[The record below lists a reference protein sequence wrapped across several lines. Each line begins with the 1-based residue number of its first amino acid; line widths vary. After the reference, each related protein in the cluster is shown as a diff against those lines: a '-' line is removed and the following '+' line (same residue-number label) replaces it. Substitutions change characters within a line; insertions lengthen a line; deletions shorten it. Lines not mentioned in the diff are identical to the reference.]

1 MLKRRPS
8 KRFVLAE
15 SGQDS
20 SWDASTDN
28 DPNINATINVE
39 NVSSVIQIEAPQQNS
54 QPIVEAPSEPPAIVM
69 KHLALPSQDA
79 QGLK

>member
-15 SGQDS
+15 SGQVS
-20 SWDASTDN
+20 SWDATTDN
-28 DPNINATINVE
+28 DPNNSPSINVE
-39 NVSSVIQIEAPQQNS
+39 NVQSVSHNETSQQQS
-54 QPIVEAPSEPPAIVM
+54 QLLAEHLDTPPITM
-69 KHLALPSQDA
+69 KHLSVPSQSV

>member
-1 MLKRRPS
+1 MLQRRPS

-39 NVSSVIQIEAPQQNS
+39 NLSDLYKNLIMEMRF
-54 QPIVEAPSEPPAIVM
+54 IVERAKIYYA
-69 KHLALPSQDA
+69 
-79 QGLK
+79 